1 MAVGVLC
8 AVQGPAEA
16 VLVQAVE
23 ASNGLAVTRRC
34 ADLVELLAAA
44 EAGLGRLAIVSAE
57 LDHLDRSAVAALHA
71 AGARVVCVADQS
83 RPWLVDRLAAFG
95 ADLVVPPPGDEA
107 AARLV
112 VEHAAAL
119 LEEVPDRVP
128 SWLAAEPATEPRH
141 RGRVA
146 AVWGPTGAPGRTTV
160 AVTLAAEL
168 AALGRATLLVDA
180 DTYGGA
186 VAQVIGLLDEA
197 PGIAAAVRAA
207 AQGGLDAGSL
217 ARLSPFAAE
226 NLRVLTGVSRADRW
240 PELASAALDAIWPVA
255 RSLAE
260 WTVVDSGFCLERD
273 EVLSYDTRAPQRNA
287 ATLSALEAAD
297 VVVAVGSGDPVGI
310 ARLVRA
316 LAELD
321 GLGLAAQ
328 RVVVANRVRASV
340 SGPDPARGVAEA
352 LARYAGVG
360 EVLVVPDDRTACDA
374 ALLAGQTLRE
384 VAPGS
389 AARKALGGLAARLA
403 AARPVRT

>member
-1 MAVGVLC
+1 VAVGVLC

-23 ASNGLAVTRRC
+23 AWSGLTVTRRC

-71 AGARVVCVADQS
+71 VGARVVCVADQS

-107 AARLV
+107 AALLV
-112 VEHAAAL
+112 VERAAAL
-119 LEEVPDRVP
+119 LETVPDRVP
-128 SWLAAEPATEPRH
+128 SWLASEPAAEPGRH
-141 RGRVA
+141 GRVA

-168 AALGRATLLVDA
+168 AVLGRATLLVDA

-186 VAQVIGLLDEA
+186 VAQSIGLLDEA
-197 PGIAAAVRAA
+197 PGIAAAARAA
-207 AQGGLDAGSL
+207 AQGGLDAVAL

-260 WTVVDSGFCLERD
+260 WTVVDTGFCLERD
-273 EVLSYDTRAPQRNA
+273 EVLSYDTRAPRRNA
-287 ATLSALEAAD
+287 ATLSALETAD
-297 VVVAVGSGDPVGI
+297 VVVAVGSGDPVGV

-321 GLGLAAQ
+321 ALGLAAQ

-340 SGPDPARGVAEA
+340 SGPEPARGVAEA

-389 AARKALGGLAARLA
+389 TARKALGGLAARLA
-403 AARPVRT
+403 AARPVRP